1 MAEQLGELTRTHTCG
16 ALRPDDVGADVVLL
30 GWVHRVRD
38 LGGLLFIDVR
48 DRAGVTQVVFDKDEE
63 ALMAKAKR
71 LRSEFV
77 IGVSGRV
84 RRRSADT
91 VNPKLATGEVEVV
104 VRRLTILNEAKTPPF
119 SIADETPVAEDVRL
133 KYRYLDLRRPR
144 LQSNIILRHRV
155 NSVIRRF
162 FDEQGF
168 LEIETPILTKST
180 PEGARDYLV
189 PSRVHP
195 GEFFALPQ
203 SPQLFKQILM
213 VAGMDRYVQICK
225 CFRDED
231 LRADR
236 QPEFTQVDVEM
247 SFARPETIF
256 GVIEPVM
263 KQIFEVI
270 GREIT
275 TPFPRMPYA
284 EAIAKYGSD
293 KPDLRC
299 GMPIQDIREFFRES
313 SFRVFREIVANG
325 GTVRGF
331 VVKNAGAYSRSEVDG
346 IVDQAKAL
354 GATGLIWAR
363 RLDDGSITSSIMKA
377 MGEDAVRQ
385 MLDLTSV
392 ANGELLLVAAG
403 EPDATSKLLG
413 QLRLNMAKKDGLLRP
428 DEYAFTWVV
437 DFPLVEWDAE
447 EKRFSYVHHPFT
459 SPHEDDLE
467 RLESEPGTVR
477 AKAYDLVLNGS
488 EIGGGSIRIHDST
501 LQRRIFSLLNISD
514 EDARTRFGFFLE
526 ALEYG
531 TPPHGG
537 IALGLDRI
545 MAILSA
551 ESSIREVIAFPKTAA
566 AVDLMSDAPSSVDQ
580 RQLRELHIQL
590 TRT

>member
-1 MAEQLGELTRTHTCG
+1 VAEQLGELTRTHTCG

-38 LGGLLFIDVR
+38 LGGLLFIDMR
-48 DRAGVTQVVFDKDEE
+48 DRDGVTQIVFDKDDES
-63 ALMAKAKR
+63 LMAKAKR

-77 IGVSGRV
+77 VGVTGRV

-91 VNPKLATGEVEVV
+91 VNAKLATGEVEVV
-104 VRRLTILNEAKTPPF
+104 VRQMAILNEAKTPPF
-119 SIADETPVAEDVRL
+119 PIADETPVAEDVRL

-144 LQSNIILRHRV
+144 LQSNIVLRHRV
-155 NSVIRRF
+155 VSAIRRY
-162 FDEQGF
+162 FDENGF

-247 SFARPETIF
+247 SFARQETVF

-263 KQIFEVI
+263 KQIFAVI
-270 GREIT
+270 GRDIT

-299 GMPIQDIREFFRES
+299 GMPIQDLREFFRES

-331 VVKNAGAYSRSEVDG
+331 VVKNAGVYSRSEVDG

-354 GATGLIWAR
+354 GATGLVWAR
-363 RLDDGSITSSIMKA
+363 RLDEGSVTSSIMKA
-377 MGEDAVRQ
+377 LGEDAVYKL
-385 MLDLTSV
+385 LDAAGV
-392 ANGELLLVAAG
+392 AAGELLLIAAG

-413 QLRLNMAKKDGLLRP
+413 QLRLNLAKKDGLLRT
-428 DEYAFTWVV
+428 DEYVFTWVV
-437 DFPLVEWDAE
+437 DFPLLEWDAE
-447 EKRFSYVHHPFT
+447 DRRYVYVHHPFT
-459 SPHEDDLE
+459 SPHEDDIA
-467 RLESEPGTVR
+467 RLESDPGTAR

-488 EIGGGSIRIHDST
+488 EIGGGSIRIHDAA
-501 LQRRIFSLLNISD
+501 LQRRIFKLLNISD

-545 MAILSA
+545 IAILAA

-566 AVDLMSDAPSSVDQ
+566 AVDLMSDAPSPVDP
-580 RQLRELHIQL
+580 RQLRELHIQN